1 MLNWYGDLTKPE
13 KRTYWACF
21 AGWGLDAM
29 DTQMY
34 ALAIPTLIAL
44 WSMTR
49 GQAGILGT
57 TVLIMAS
64 LGGWIAG
71 ILADR
76 YGRVRILQIT
86 ILWFSAFT
94 LLSAFTN
101 SFWQLMFTRGL
112 QGLGFGGEWAV
123 GAVLISETIRA
134 EVRGRAV
141 GSLQAGWAIGYGV
154 AVLLSTMLFS
164 TLAPSFAW
172 RVLFAIGLFPT
183 LLVLWMRR
191 HIEEAPVFAQN
202 RRDHANDPPGIWAV
216 FDRPIRA
223 TTFKTILLT
232 FGIYGGNYV
241 MITWLPAY
249 LKLVLHLSITHIGG
263 YLAINILGSFA
274 GAFLNGW
281 MADRYGRR
289 TTFVAI
295 ACLQVIAVAIY
306 TLAPITLPATLVL
319 GFVLGTLQSGTA
331 AGTGAYIAELF
342 PTRIRGSAQGLCGNA
357 GRAMGAIM
365 PAMVGLL
372 SANMGLGA
380 AMGIC
385 ACISYLL
392 VVTAALLLPETRG
405 RNLSQ
410 VTEANDIADAA
421 KRHLGGR
428 VDSLSTGTPAT
439 QSDRVAS
446 YTTKP

>member
-1 MLNWYGDLTKPE
+1 MLSWYKDLTQPE

-21 AGWGLDAM
+21 SGWGLDAM

-44 WSMTR
+44 WGMTR
-49 GQAGILGT
+49 GEAGLLGT

-76 YGRVRILQIT
+76 YGRVRVLQIT
-86 ILWFSAFT
+86 ILWFSLFT
-94 LLSAFTN
+94 LLSAFTD
-101 SFWQLMFTRGL
+101 SFAQLMITRGL

-123 GAVLISETIRA
+123 GAVLISETIRPQ
-134 EVRGRAV
+134 VRGRAV
-141 GSLQAGWAIGYGV
+141 GSLQAGWAIGYGL
-154 AVLLSTMLFS
+154 AVLLSTLLFS
-164 TLAPSFAW
+164 SLAPSLAW
-172 RVLFAIGLFPT
+172 RVLFAVGIVPT
-183 LLVLWMRR
+183 LLVLWIRR
-191 HIEEAPVFAQN
+191 HIEEAPVFAQT
-202 RRDHANDPPGIWAV
+202 RREHAADRPSIWAV
-216 FDRPIRA
+216 FEGPTRI
-223 TTFKTILLT
+223 TTLKAILLT

-249 LKLVLHLSITHIGG
+249 LKLVLHLSITNVGG

-281 MADRYGRR
+281 MADRFGRR
-289 TTFVAI
+289 RTFIVI
-295 ACLQVIAVAIY
+295 ACLQAVAVATY
-306 TLAPITLPATLVL
+306 TLAPITLPVTLVL

-357 GRAMGAIM
+357 GRAIGAIM
-365 PAMVGLL
+365 PTMVGVL
-372 SANMGLGA
+372 SAKLELGA
-380 AMGIC
+380 AMGLC
-385 ACISYLL
+385 ACVSYLL

-405 RNLSQ
+405 RDLSQ
-410 VTEANDIADAA
+410 VSDEATPAAADA
-421 KRHLGGR
+421 
-428 VDSLSTGTPAT
+428 VDH
-439 QSDRVAS
+439 AS
-446 YTTKP
+446 RTDNAVSR

>member
-1 MLNWYGDLTKPE
+1 MLKWYTELNSSE

-21 AGWGLDAM
+21 SGWGLDAM

-44 WSMTR
+44 WGMSR
-49 GQAGILGT
+49 GQAGVLGT

-76 YGRVRILQIT
+76 YGRVRVLQLT
-86 ILWFSAFT
+86 ILWFSVFT

-123 GAVLISETIRA
+123 GAVLISETIRP

-141 GSLQAGWAIGYGV
+141 GSLQAGWAVGYGI
-154 AVLLSTMLFS
+154 AVLLSTLIFS
-164 TLAPSFAW
+164 TLEQSIAW
-172 RVLFAIGLFPT
+172 RILFAIGLVPT
-183 LLVLWMRR
+183 LLVLWIRR
-191 HIEEAPVFAQN
+191 HIKEAPVFEQT
-202 RRDHANDPPGIWAV
+202 RRANAEDRPSIWAV
-216 FDRPIRA
+216 FEGPTRA
-223 TTFKTILLT
+223 TTLKAMLLT

-249 LKLVLHLSITHIGG
+249 LKMALHLSIANVGG
-263 YLAINILGSFA
+263 YLAINILGSFS

-281 MADRYGRR
+281 MADKFGRR
-289 TTFVAI
+289 RTFIVI
-295 ACLQVIAVAIY
+295 ACLQAIAVATY
-306 TLAPITLPATLVL
+306 TLAPITLPVTLVL

-342 PTRIRGSAQGLCGNA
+342 PTRIRASAQGLCGNA
-357 GRAMGAIM
+357 GRAIGAIM
-365 PAMVGLL
+365 PTMVGIL
-372 SANMGLGA
+372 SARLHLGVAMGL
-380 AMGIC
+380 C
-385 ACISYLL
+385 ACVSYLL
-392 VVTAALLLPETRG
+392 VVTAALMLPETRG
-405 RNLSQ
+405 RDLSNVQ
-410 VTEANDIADAA
+410 PGEDHVSEERGLNSV
-421 KRHLGGR
+421 R
-428 VDSLSTGTPAT
+428 
-439 QSDRVAS
+439 
-446 YTTKP
+446 